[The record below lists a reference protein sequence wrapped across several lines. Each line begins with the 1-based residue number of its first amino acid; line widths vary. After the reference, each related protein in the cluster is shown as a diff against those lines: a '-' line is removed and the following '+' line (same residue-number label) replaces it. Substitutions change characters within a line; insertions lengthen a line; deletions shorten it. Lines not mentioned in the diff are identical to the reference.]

1 MSADIVLRPATLQDA
16 ALLLGWRN
24 DPLTRLSSH
33 SADEIPLDEHL
44 AWLNR
49 ILSDPLRQLFI
60 AEETRGPVGSVRADN
75 ESNGMTLLSWTV
87 APDARG
93 HGVGKRML
101 AALLQETTGLVRAE
115 VKIGNTASMRI
126 AESAGLLLVRE
137 EGGVLYY
144 EARC

>member
-1 MSADIVLRPATLQDA
+1 
-16 ALLLGWRN
+16 
-24 DPLTRLSSH
+24 
-33 SADEIPLDEHL
+33 
-44 AWLNR
+44 
-49 ILSDPLRQLFI
+49 
-60 AEETRGPVGSVRADN
+60 
-75 ESNGMTLLSWTV
+75 LSWTV

-101 AALLQETTGLVRAE
+101 AALLQEVTGLVRAE